1 MALFS
6 SNFRFALRQ
15 LKRSPGFAVTAI
27 LTLALAIGA
36 NTAIF
41 TLLNQALLRALPV
54 KSPGQLAV
62 LSFSGSSG
70 GHTESE
76 GGDSPGRK
84 HYFSYPMYRNLREKN
99 TVFSGLVAAAPASA
113 GVSWNNHSEQVVVE
127 LVSGNYFQTLD
138 LQAASGRL
146 LLPSDET
153 ADNAN
158 PVAVLS
164 FDYWKTHLAE
174 APVVGK
180 TLLVNGYPFTITG
193 VAAPGFRSM
202 VWGRLPNLYIPITMQ
217 RVIQPEWSYLS
228 DHRSYW
234 LNIVG
239 RLRPNETQQEAL
251 GSLNLLWIALR
262 SDEFSLQHD
271 QSSKARGDF
280 VARSHL
286 DIEAGARGFS
296 PYRDNLRTPLLI
308 VMGMVLMVIAMAV
321 VNVASL
327 LLVRAATRVREFS
340 MRSALGAS
348 HWQIFRQLLTEGLL
362 LGLSGAALGLLV
374 APEALRVLIAW
385 MAGHSPDSAFSPRL
399 DWRVLLFTVGAALTA
414 SLLFSLA
421 PSLQFWNARLADSLK
436 QQVGTSSG
444 GSLRFRR
451 TCVGLQIGFSL
462 MLIVGAGLF
471 LRTIKNLRNVDPG
484 FAADHMLTFGLAPKL
499 AGYPSDQVVAVEQR
513 ALEAVAALPGVR
525 TAGATNDAEL
535 VGTGISGDVE
545 VAGYTPKPDE
555 AYDVELPWVSNDY
568 LQTLGIP
575 VIAGRYFAATDTAAT
590 PKVLIVNETFAR
602 HFFGEPQNALGHYV
616 IRPDRPA
623 TNSVIVGVV
632 RDAKHASVR
641 DSVMAT
647 AYRPF
652 VQCERATDL
661 TFYVRTLLPPDTAAS
676 SIRAAINNI
685 DSKLIVND
693 LTTLGTQIDD
703 SLANERTIALLA
715 STFGILATLLA
726 GIGLYGILAYSTAQ
740 RTREIGIRMALG
752 AQRLSVVSLILREV
766 LLLAGAA
773 VAATVPV
780 SILATRALRSQLF
793 NVSSTD
799 ATVYAAGIVIIAIV
813 TALAGLIP
821 AQRAAAVDPMT
832 ALRTE

>member
-1 MALFS
+1 MALFIT
-6 SNFRFALRQ
+6 NFRFALRQ
-15 LKRSPGFAVTAI
+15 LMRSPGFAVTAI
-27 LTLALAIGA
+27 VTLALAIGA

-54 KSPGQLAV
+54 KDPSQLVV
-62 LSFSGSSG
+62 LSFSGSKG

-76 GGDSPGRK
+76 GGDSPDHN

-113 GVSWNNHSEQVVVE
+113 GISWNNHSEQVVVE
-127 LVSGNYFQTLD
+127 LVSGNYFPTLD
-138 LQAASGRL
+138 VQAASGRL

-153 ADNAN
+153 ADNSN

-193 VAAPGFRSM
+193 VAAPGFRSV

-217 RVIQPEWSYLS
+217 RVIMPEWSYLS

-239 RLRPNETQQEAL
+239 RLRPNETQQQAL
-251 GSLNLLWIALR
+251 EPLNLLWISLR
-262 SDEFSLQHD
+262 SDEFNLQRD

-280 VARSHL
+280 VTRSHL
-286 DIEAGARGFS
+286 NIEAGAKGFS
-296 PYRDNLRTPLLI
+296 PYRDDLRTPLLI

-327 LLVRAATRVREFS
+327 LLVRAANRVREFS

-348 HWQIFRQLLTEGLL
+348 HWQIFRQLLAEGLL
-362 LGLSGAALGLLV
+362 LGLTGAALGLLV

-385 MAGHSPDSAFSPRL
+385 MAGHNPDSAFSTHL
-399 DWRVLLFTVGAALTA
+399 DWHVLLFTVGAALSA

-421 PSLQFWNARLADSLK
+421 PSLQFWNSRLADSLK

-451 TCVGLQIGFSL
+451 TCVALQIGFSL
-462 MLIVGAGLF
+462 ILIVGAGLF
-471 LRTIKNLRNVDPG
+471 LRTIKNLRNVNPG
-484 FAADHMLTFGLAPKL
+484 FAADHVLTFGLAPEL
-499 AGYPSDQVVAVEQR
+499 AGYPPEQIVAVEQR
-513 ALEAVAALPGVR
+513 ALEAVAVLPGVGA
-525 TAGATNDAEL
+525 AGATNDAEL
-535 VGTGISGDVE
+535 VGNGISGDVE

-555 AYDVELPWVSNDY
+555 NYDVELPWVSNDY

-575 VIAGRYFAATDTAAT
+575 VIAGRYFAPTDTAAS
-590 PKVLIVNETFAR
+590 PKVLIVNQTFAR
-602 HFFGEPQNALGHYV
+602 HFFGEPQSALGHYV
-616 IRPDRPA
+616 SRPDRPA
-623 TNSVIVGVV
+623 ANSMIVGVV

-641 DSVMAT
+641 DSVTAT

-652 VQCERATDL
+652 VQCERPTNL
-661 TFYVRTLLPPDTAAS
+661 IFYVRTLLPPDTAAS
-676 SIRAAINNI
+676 SIRGAINNI

-693 LTTLGTQIDD
+693 LTTLSGQIDD
-703 SLANERTIALLA
+703 SISNERTIALLA
-715 STFGILATLLA
+715 STFGLLATLLA

-766 LLLAGAA
+766 LLLAGASI
-773 VAATVPV
+773 AATIPV
-780 SILATRALRSQLF
+780 AILATRALRSQLF
-793 NVSSTD
+793 NVSSAD
-799 ATVYAAGIVIIAIV
+799 ATVYATGMAIIAVV
-813 TALAGLIP
+813 TALAGFIP
-821 AQRAAAVDPMT
+821 AQRAASVDPMT